1 MNNILEFKEPAQNWI
16 DGIPLGNGSM
26 GFMHYT
32 DFGREIFSF
41 NHDSLFRK
49 NITKKIVAKDKIA
62 EIRSLIENKENKKAQ
77 ELFAGL
83 VDGMPE
89 TCNPYQPL
97 ADLVFE
103 FQEEKLNEYTR
114 TLDMEKA
121 LLNISYKTA
130 KNRYDWEAFTSNP
143 ADVAVIRLCA
153 QQKSSVRLFWTREE
167 DSDCKWEVQYNESKM
182 IFTGDF
188 TEGNPF
194 YATLKI
200 EGDGSVSYSEDGVT
214 YKNFSCMTVY
224 VAVGLGYP
232 VDLCREYCYES
243 VKNEHISD
251 FSALYNRFSIELNDG
266 YEIYERIVNMAR
278 YMMISSSRDGS
289 KPMNLQGL
297 WCHDLKP
304 DWDCGYTTDINVEM
318 CYWIA
323 NSLNL
328 AECQKPLFDWI
339 AGNTDTMKTMAS
351 DIFGVD
357 NAAYI
362 PQYTDLYMTP
372 TCWKAYSSFQVLWSG
387 AATWF
392 AQHFFEYWKYSGDNE
407 FMRNV
412 AYPYMKLCANF
423 YIQFLIKDGNGV
435 YELIPAANPEN
446 WTTEGAQIMKTTA
459 MDVALIHELMGNLLY
474 VNHKLEINDADAS
487 KWSDI
492 DKNIKPYYLDKN
504 GALSE
509 FTENDTPRD
518 PSHRHISHIYGLYP
532 AKTFMDDEALTSAAR
547 KAIDKRLE
555 GGLMRS
561 ATWSM
566 AWYCCCFARLYEGNK
581 ALEFVDHIIKSGLME
596 NFLTAH
602 NDWRG
607 DRGYS
612 EFAARK
618 IFQIEG
624 LMGTAAGI
632 TEMFISTNDERTV
645 LLPALP
651 DRWTD
656 GKVYGLC
663 GYGAF
668 EYDIEWK
675 NSKVQKTV
683 IRANKGGNLNLVIG
697 TRLDRIVC
705 DYPHETR
712 EDKIIFTDV
721 EKKQTI
727 NIEFR

>member
-1 MNNILEFKEPAQNWI
+1 MNNILEFKKPAQNWI
-16 DGIPLGNGSM
+16 DGTPLGNGSM

-32 DFGREIFSF
+32 DSGREIFSF

-49 NITKKIVAKDKIA
+49 NITKKIVAKDKIE
-62 EIRSLIENKENKKAQ
+62 EIRSLIENNENKKAQ
-77 ELFAGL
+77 ELFSCL
-83 VDGMPE
+83 VDGIPE

-103 FQEEKLNEYTR
+103 FQEEELKEYTR
-114 TLDMEKA
+114 TLDLEKA

-130 KNRYDWEAFTSNP
+130 KNRYNWEAFASNP
-143 ADVAVIRLCA
+143 ANVAVIRICT

-167 DSDCKWEVQYNESKM
+167 DPDCKWDIECNDGKM
-182 IFTGDF
+182 TFTGDF

-200 EGDGSVSYSEDGVT
+200 EGDGNAFYCEDGIT
-214 YKNFSCMTVY
+214 YNGFTYMTVY
-224 VAVGLGYP
+224 VAVGLGAL
-232 VDLCREYCYES
+232 VTMRSDYCYETI
-243 VKNEHISD
+243 KNNHTSD
-251 FSALYNRFSIELNDG
+251 FSALYNRFSIELNN
-266 YEIYERIVNMAR
+266 ELKIYEYIVNMAR
-278 YMMISSSRDGS
+278 YMMISSSRSGS

-328 AECQKPLFDWI
+328 SECQKPLFDWI
-339 AGNTDTMKTMAS
+339 VDNTDTMKIMAS

-357 NAAYI
+357 NAVYI

-387 AATWF
+387 AAAWF
-392 AQHFFEYWKYSGDNE
+392 AQHFFEYWKYSGDNN
-407 FMRNV
+407 FMLNT

-423 YIQFLIKDGNGV
+423 YILFLVKDDDGV

-446 WTTEGAQIMKTTA
+446 WTTDGAQIMKTTA

-474 VNHKLEINDADAS
+474 VNNKLEINDADAS
-487 KWSDI
+487 KWEDI
-492 DKNIKPYYLDKN
+492 NKNIKPYYIDKD

-509 FTENDTPRD
+509 FTEHYAPRD

-532 AKTFMDDEALTSAAR
+532 AKTFMNDELLTSAAR

-581 ALEFVDHIIKSGLME
+581 SLEFVDHIIKSGLME

-624 LMGTAAGI
+624 LMGAAAGI
-632 TEMFISTNDERTV
+632 TEMLISTNDERTI

-651 DRWTD
+651 VRWTD
-656 GKVYGLC
+656 GKVCGLC

-675 NSKVQKTV
+675 NSKIEKVV
-683 IRANKGGNLNLVIG
+683 IRSKNGGNLNLEIG
-697 TRLDRIVC
+697 IDAGDILC
-705 DYPHETR
+705 DHPYELK
-712 EDKIIFTDV
+712 EDKIIFAGI
-721 EKKQTI
+721 EKNQTI
-727 NIEFR
+727 NIEF